1 MSLVCG
7 NGVKLDSGKHRPSLV
22 LHSFARALGE
32 VIAVAEFG
40 ARKYTPDGWVLVE
53 NGVARYTDAMLRH
66 QLALAQGQEED
77 PESGLPHRAH
87 IAWNALAVLEL
98 TLRAN
103 AAGESQPKTTP
114 TKDIVD
120 ADSK

>member
-1 MSLVCG
+1 MSVA
-7 NGVKLDSGKHRPSLV
+7 NDKGVKLDGSKHRPSLV
-22 LHSFARALGE
+22 LGSFARALSE

-40 ARKYTPDGWVLVE
+40 AHKYTPDGWVLVE

-66 QLALAQGQEED
+66 QLALAQGQQTD

-98 TLRAN
+98 TLRADRPE
-103 AAGESQPKTTP
+103 GQPEHLTHEGP
-114 TKDIVD
+114 INGN
-120 ADSK
+120 SK

>member
-7 NGVKLDSGKHRPSLV
+7 NGVKLDVAKHRPSLV
-22 LHSFARALGE
+22 LHGFARALGE
-32 VIAVAEFG
+32 VITVAEFG
-40 ARKYTPDGWVLVE
+40 ARKYAPDNWMLVE

-66 QLALAQGQEED
+66 QLALAQGQETD

-103 AAGESQPKTTP
+103 AAGESQPKDHTVKDRNDDN
-114 TKDIVD
+114 TK
-120 ADSK
+120 